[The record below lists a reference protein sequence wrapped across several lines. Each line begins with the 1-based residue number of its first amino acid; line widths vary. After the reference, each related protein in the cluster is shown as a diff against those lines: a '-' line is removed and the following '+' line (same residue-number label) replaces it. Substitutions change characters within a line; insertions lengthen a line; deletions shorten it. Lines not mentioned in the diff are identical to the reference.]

1 MNGASSGYGNSGR
14 VTRKSNTGRGPGRE
28 IPPKSSGR
36 SSNYGKVKETGI
48 TIENDEYGLLVKGLA
63 EHPNGFRIH
72 FEEAAN
78 IFADLAKWVELYQA
92 AMDGL
97 ESGLNG
103 MYAIGGAG
111 ANGDLRLVMRSV
123 GSNGEVLVSDEGTP
137 FFLSFQEA
145 MQRYVRINH
154 SDIVSIMRKTGK
166 RYGRS
171 LNRIAYARS

>member
-1 MNGASSGYGNSGR
+1 MN
-14 VTRKSNTGRGPGRE
+14 
-28 IPPKSSGR
+28 
-36 SSNYGKVKETGI
+36 ETGI

-78 IFADLAKWVELYQA
+78 IFADLAKWAERYQA
-92 AMDGL
+92 AKDGL
-97 ESGLNG
+97 ETGFDG

-111 ANGDLRLVMRSV
+111 ANGDLRLVMRRA
-123 GSNGEVLVSDEGTP
+123 GPNGEVSVSDEGTP

-145 MQRYVRINH
+145 MQRYVKVNH
-154 SDIVSIMRKTGK
+154 SDIVSIMRRTGK
-166 RYGRS
+166 KYGRS